1 MSGSFAIGG
10 RNGRDLGVDENAAF
24 VRADKWLWAVRLTKT
39 RADAAAA
46 CRSGH
51 VKINA
56 KAAKPSSKVMVG
68 DHIEAHLG
76 SRTRIVDVVNL
87 IARRVGAEP
96 AAECY
101 VDHSP
106 PPPDVADGDP
116 LNAPVFERERGA
128 GRPTKRDRRQLDKL
142 RGRPRR

>member
-1 MSGSFAIGG
+1 MQFA
-10 RNGRDLGVDENAAF
+10 RDRPLNGRDLGVDENAAF

-56 KAAKPSSKVMVG
+56 KNAKPSSKIVVG
-68 DHIEAHLG
+68 DHIEAHLN
-76 SRTRIVDVVNL
+76 SRARIVDVIAL
-87 IARRVGAEP
+87 ISRRVGAEL
-96 AAECY
+96 AADCY

-106 PPPDVADGDP
+106 PPPERDDRDG

-142 RGRPRR
+142 RGRRPD